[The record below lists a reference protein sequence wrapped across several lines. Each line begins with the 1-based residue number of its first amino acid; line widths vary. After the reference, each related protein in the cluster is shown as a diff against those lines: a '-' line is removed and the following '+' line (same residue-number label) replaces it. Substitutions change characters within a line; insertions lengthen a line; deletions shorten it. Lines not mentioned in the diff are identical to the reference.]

1 MPSIPKLIKRISSYD
16 IRNHRDS
23 RASKADTAKSLN
35 YNDSQEDPVPLLP
48 SISRGLSLTFSKEL
62 QVSIPDLS
70 DGSVVQPQNSDRTM
84 ILHPS
89 TSELT
94 LSPTSEPVV
103 QGGEAK
109 FTKELPPVPPNDES
123 TSRELA
129 LRPPGDM
136 VVSSGAV
143 PSENSQQFAEMSREM
158 EELQSGKSLSKG
170 EKHFNQLSD
179 LAVGAAS
186 KSTGAADI
194 IQTMMANEEVKMIG
208 TAIING
214 LPGLMSGLEELSKV
228 HPFIG
233 AAYLPF
239 KFLFNIE
246 MKRQDNL
253 AKRSVLFDKMQDMM
267 TTLLELQGF
276 QKDDVRTDA
285 QGRPI
290 LGRLKQICDMIGKL
304 IQDCGNVLSA
314 QAKRNVFIKFVQAP
328 KWNTELVRFG
338 VRFEETREELK
349 FTLQMRT
356 MSGVEA
362 MRTEFRKE
370 MFDMLTKQQTS
381 ENRPFKQFIKDNSD
395 GDGEENIEAS
405 ASQILR
411 DENKCKKLLELQ
423 DTLSPRHSTGSKT
436 DEDSTT
442 NAIETLRSQFRE
454 DVAVA
459 IEKNMEKFKRQFD
472 LGIAQLEDQLTDQT
486 ASQADRVIRALGNGP
501 EKRIKDNDWRGR
513 AKTRALVL
521 AIRDYFVE
529 RFERSKLGTF
539 DPPPAKS
546 NQREEE
552 EDNPANVM
560 GQPLPDEWIIPYLD
574 VKGLLNLQQALDPD
588 LSGYTTVSELNKF
601 TQAKPEGWSLPK
613 WIGYWAKG
621 WRLFASRYCSEI
633 DDIFRQMEAL
643 RAKITIAMPGNMQYV
658 DLYLDGVWPQVTAL
672 TGALDRDLSSP
683 WLIEE
688 YQDYASSVEKVLTD
702 RLEKIKYNIDTHDTV
717 QLITG
722 KDNMETVV
730 LPLLAV
736 ILRQHLLKLHL
747 CLQEEIAD
755 EGLDD
760 DADTFIW
767 VTDAAW
773 RRFKGLKEIFKHQQV
788 VDMKQAFDWFSAGIF
803 RNFLKWQHRI
813 KPDFYKTS
821 PPMDNYN
828 ATPMTIVP
836 PVIQRSALKQL
847 GLLNRIEVPQFPTGI
862 AVVGGSSLS
871 PSQNNTTKTETSTA
885 SFSHIQQILS
895 SGKWYGYHLSEPDS
909 SILSKVISAP
919 DKPIILAFI
928 DKIQDQVPHVLDDGL
943 D

>member
-1 MPSIPKLIKRISSYD
+1 MPSIPRLIKRISSYD
-16 IRNHRDS
+16 IRNRKDS

-35 YNDSQEDPVPLLP
+35 YNDSEEDPVPPLP
-48 SISRGLSLTFSKEL
+48 FISRGLSLTFSKEL

-70 DGSVVQPQNSDRTM
+70 DGSVVPPQNSDRT
-84 ILHPS
+84 IVLHSS
-89 TSELT
+89 TSEVT

-103 QGGEAK
+103 QGVEAK

-143 PSENSQQFAEMSREM
+143 PSENPLQFAEMSRKM
-158 EELQSGKSLSKG
+158 EELQSGKLLSKG
-170 EKHFNQLSD
+170 EKYFNKVSE
-179 LAVGAAS
+179 LAVEAAS

-194 IQTMMANEEVKMIG
+194 IQAVMANEEVKMIG

-290 LGRLKQICDMIGKL
+290 LGRLKGICDMIGKL
-304 IQDCGNVLSA
+304 IQECGNVLSA
-314 QAKRNVFIKFVQAP
+314 QEKRNAFIKFVHAP
-328 KWNTELVRFG
+328 QWNTELVGFG

-362 MRTEFRKE
+362 MRTEVLLYSFDEFRKE

-381 ENRPFKQFIKDNSD
+381 EDLQFKQFIKDNSD
-395 GDGEENIEAS
+395 GDGEENVEVS
-405 ASQILR
+405 ASQILT
-411 DENKCKKLLELQ
+411 DKKKCKKLLELQ
-423 DTLSPRHSTGSKT
+423 DTLSPRRNTGSKT
-436 DEDSTT
+436 DEDSTKK
-442 NAIETLRSQFRE
+442 AIKKLRSEFHE

-459 IEKNMEKFKRQFD
+459 IEKNMEKFKRRFD
-472 LGIAQLEDQLTDQT
+472 LGIVQLKDQLKDEM

-501 EKRIKDNDWRGR
+501 GKRIEDNMMFHVWNEQGWRGS

-521 AIRDYFVE
+521 AIRDYLVE
-529 RFERSKLGTF
+529 RFERSKLGSS
-539 DPPPAKS
+539 DSSAAKS
-546 NQREEE
+546 NQH
-552 EDNPANVM
+552 EDDKDDPENAM

-574 VKGLLNLQQALDPD
+574 VHGLLNLQQALDPD

-601 TQAKPEGWSLPK
+601 TRAKPEGWSLPK

-621 WRLFASRYCSEI
+621 WHLFASQYCSEI
-633 DDIFRQMEAL
+633 EDIFRQMDLL
-643 RAKITIAMPGNMQYV
+643 RAKIIIAMPGNMRYV
-658 DLYLDGVWPQVTAL
+658 DHYIDEMWPCVRPL
-672 TGALDRDLSSP
+672 TGALDRIDSQLP
-683 WLIEE
+683 WLIGE
-688 YQDYASSVEKVLTD
+688 YQDYASSVEKALTD
-702 RLEKIKYNIDTHDTV
+702 RLEKIKYDIDTHDTV

-736 ILRQHLLKLHL
+736 ILRRHLLKLHL
-747 CLQEEIAD
+747 CLHEEIAD
-755 EGLDD
+755 EELDH
-760 DADTFIW
+760 DADTLTL

-773 RRFKGLKEIFKHQQV
+773 RRFKGLKEIFKHQQA
-788 VDMKQAFDWFSAGIF
+788 VDMQQAFDWFSAGIF
-803 RNFLKWQHRI
+803 RNFWEWQDRI

-821 PPMDNYN
+821 PPKDEYD

-836 PVIQRSALKQL
+836 LVIQRSALKL
-847 GLLNRIEVPQFPTGI
+847 DLLNHTEAPQFPTGI
-862 AVVGGSSLS
+862 ALVEEIASPDTTMAETEPASLS
-871 PSQNNTTKTETSTA
+871 E
-885 SFSHIQQILS
+885 IQQIL
-895 SGKWYGYHLSEPDS
+895 
-909 SILSKVISAP
+909 
-919 DKPIILAFI
+919 
-928 DKIQDQVPHVLDDGL
+928 
-943 D
+943 